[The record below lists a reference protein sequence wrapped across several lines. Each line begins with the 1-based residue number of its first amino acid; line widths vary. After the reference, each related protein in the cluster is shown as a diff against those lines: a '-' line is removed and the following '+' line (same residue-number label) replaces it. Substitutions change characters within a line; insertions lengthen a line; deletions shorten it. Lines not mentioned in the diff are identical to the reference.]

1 MVFNQF
7 DIKKKIY
14 FIAEIG
20 INHNGDI
27 EIAKKLID
35 MASRCGCDA
44 VKFQKRD
51 IETVYSKEILDSP
64 RESPWGKTQR
74 DQKYGLE
81 FNLDDYDL
89 IDQYCKEKNLDWF
102 VSSWDKKS
110 QILMRKYN
118 FKFNKVAS
126 AMATNL
132 DFLETVA
139 EEKRPTFLSTGMANI
154 SDIEKAI
161 DVFKRYQCEIM
172 LFHTVSTY
180 PALEE
185 DLNLSCIDT
194 LRNTFKLP
202 VGYSGHEP
210 SVSPSVIAATMGA
223 PVIERHITLDRAMYG
238 SDQSASLQEEGL
250 RNLMTILRKLPNILG
265 NGKKE
270 ILEKEIPIAKK
281 LRYWKN

>member
-1 MVFNQF
+1 MFFNQF
-7 DIKKKIY
+7 SIDKKIY

-27 EIAKKLID
+27 ELAKQLID
-35 MASRCGCDA
+35 MAIRCDCDA

-74 DQKYGLE
+74 DQKMGLE
-81 FNLDDYDL
+81 FGIKEYDL
-89 IDQYCKEKNLDWF
+89 INDYCNERSIDWF
-102 VSSWDKKS
+102 VSSWDNKS
-110 QILMRKYN
+110 QNLMNRYN

-126 AMATNL
+126 AMATNHE
-132 DFLETVA
+132 FLEIVA
-139 EEKRPTFLSTGMANI
+139 SEKKPTFLSTGMTKI
-154 SDIEKAI
+154 DDIEKAI
-161 DVFKRYQCEIM
+161 QIFKKHNCEIM

-185 DLNLSCIDT
+185 DLNLACINT
-194 LRNTFKLP
+194 LSKRFNLP
-202 VGYSGHEP
+202 VGYSGHES

-223 PVIERHITLDRAMYG
+223 PVIERHITIDRAMYG

-250 RNLMTILRKLPNILG
+250 RSLVKVLRKLPKIRGDG
-265 NGKKE
+265 NKTF
-270 ILEKEIPIAKK
+270 LEKEEEIAKK
-281 LRYWKN
+281 LRYWQN